1 MACKEQA
8 AAIRFGSSFA
18 NKACSA
24 ASVRFGSNFA
34 KKPRLEQAAT
44 ASVCFANNLRLEQAA
59 TAVVHSKVHL
69 WSSFTNKVRLEQAEV
84 QQGTRGAGSPAWLS
98 DVVGE
103 AIDGLTRSTTVT
115 TETDVNKFFYRF

>member
-34 KKPRLEQAAT
+34 KKP
-44 ASVCFANNLRLEQAA
+44 RLEQAA

-103 AIDGLTRSTTVT
+103 AIDGLTP
-115 TETDVNKFFYRF
+115 N